1 MWVGT
6 EILESFLE
14 EVVPEVNRLGEPVLE
29 RRREREHL
37 KGKK

>member
-6 EILESFLE
+6 EIWGSFLE
-14 EVVPEVNRLGEPVLE
+14 EVVPEVNRLGEPVW
-29 RRREREHL
+29 REGKRKHL